1 MGAPVK
7 VTRGTDVVGLY
18 REPSHTSS
26 VSQRFLMLR
35 IWVILQ
41 ISVVSG
47 VSPPYPPGLVEIG
60 KICQKNVD
68 FGGSQPRIYPPFV
81 PSNLSYFFRNSAIK
95 LGNFQSRK
103 SRFFTIW
110 LSHAAPKANL
120 GSEMGIVTNL
130 L

>member
-47 VSPPYPPGLVEIG
+47 VSPPTPPDLVEIV
-60 KICQKNVD
+60 KKTSIL
-68 FGGSQPRIYPPFV
+68 GGPNPGFTPH
-81 PSNLSYFFRNSAIK
+81 FFPQIWGVLALGGAIK

-110 LSHAAPKANL
+110 LSHAAPKANF

>member
-1 MGAPVK
+1 MHTCVGAPVK

-47 VSPPYPPGLVEIG
+47 VSPPTPPDLVEIV
-60 KICQKNVD
+60 KKTSIL
-68 FGGSQPRIYPPFV
+68 GGPNP
-81 PSNLSYFFRNSAIK
+81 
-95 LGNFQSRK
+95 G
-103 SRFFTIW
+103 FTPHLFPLI
-110 LSHAAPKANL
+110 
-120 GSEMGIVTNL
+120 
-130 L
+130 